1 MEQKR
6 GKVTIVDVAEACG
19 VSVKTVSRVL
29 NSSENVSEGTKNQVM
44 RVAKELG
51 YKTNILAK
59 ALKGT
64 KTGVIM
70 VLTDR
75 HDDEHLSVWHTLMLK
90 NIFRY
95 ARKYELKVIMA
106 PSNANRFI
114 SDETDGYYFL
124 ENGLV
129 DGVIFLEHV
138 PADPRCSFLKEKGIP
153 FVLFGE
159 TSDESVWTVSLDN
172 YQVGFK
178 GGTYLAQK
186 GYRHIEFFLGN
197 ARFNANIERQKGFLD
212 SVSGIDGTFSV
223 RTGVTTPDEA
233 YRTAKELIKKE
244 KIDAFFVS
252 GDERAFGVYYAINEA
267 GLKIPDDIAVLGIDN
282 IPQGR
287 FLYPRISTID
297 QDFDALA
304 KECVSLLVSQMNGED
319 RGIRRNVK
327 YLSSVIERE
336 ST

>member
-1 MEQKR
+1 MDSKL
-6 GKVTIVDVAEACG
+6 GKVTIVDVAKACS
-19 VSVKTVSRVL
+19 VSVKTVSRVM
-29 NSSENVSEGTKNQVM
+29 NNSENVSPSTRNQVM

-59 ALKGT
+59 ALKGN

-70 VLTDR
+70 VLTDK
-75 HDDEHLSVWHTLMLK
+75 HDDEHLSSWHTLMLK

-95 ARKYELKVIMA
+95 ARKHQLKVILA
-106 PSNANRFI
+106 PSNANSFI

-138 PADPRCSFLKEKGIP
+138 PDDPRCRFLKEKGIP

-159 TSDESVWTVSLDN
+159 TNDESIWTVSLDN

-178 GGTYLAQK
+178 GATYLVQK
-186 GYRHIEFFLGN
+186 GYKNIEFFLGDSK
-197 ARFNANIERQKGFLD
+197 FNSNVERKKGFLD
-212 SVSGIDGTFSV
+212 GVADAEGSFRV
-223 RTGVTTPDEA
+223 RTGVSTTDEA
-233 YRTAKELIKKE
+233 YRSAKDLIKKE

-252 GDERAFGVYYAINEA
+252 GDERALGVYYAINEA

-287 FLYPRISTID
+287 YLYPRISTID
-297 QDFDALA
+297 QDFEALA
-304 KECVSLLVSQMNGED
+304 KECVTLLVNQISGAD
-319 RGIRRNVK
+319 TGTRRNIK